1 MSGLRL
7 IQALESGVEW
17 LLPHV
22 PGDIP
27 VCNSRGAHDAA
38 VAEWVVGVI
47 LAMQRRLP
55 DHLLAQRQRLWR
67 DVVAHDEWKP
77 PYAGDLEGSTILI
90 VGHGSIGAA
99 VERRLRP
106 FGSSSCASPAT
117 PGPGCNPP
125 MRFPTS

>member
-1 MSGLRL
+1 VAPPPRSRRHPGLQLAR
-7 IQALESGVEW
+7 
-17 LLPHV
+17 
-22 PGDIP
+22 
-27 VCNSRGAHDAA
+27 AHDAA

-106 FGSSSCASPAT
+106 FGVEFLRVARSARPGVQPADAL
-117 PGPGCNPP
+117 PDLIANADVVVLLVP
-125 MRFPTS
+125 